1 MISKVALNPANF
13 RRKLVMCN
21 RARDGFSAFLKAVE
35 IADDEYVLLPAYI
48 GWSAREGSGVFDPVA
63 ELTVKHSFYPMDEF
77 LNIDLASLKRAF
89 HQNKIKLF
97 VIIHYFGFVDP
108 HYEDAIAIARDFGA
122 KVLEDEAHSFYT
134 NFFGGVTGIWG
145 DASIFSLHKM
155 FPMKEGGILSIAD
168 SERNVVSEDCD
179 VEFPAVYDFAKIAK
193 KRRENTLLLVKLLEG
208 HSDKVTTIRPILNQ
222 GEVPQTFPILIKT
235 VSRDRLYELM
245 NKSGFGVVSLY
256 HTMIDLIKESE
267 YPKSHF
273 VAKRILN
280 LPVHQDVDANQIKAM
295 AKMLLEQ
302 INILELE
309 ESQ

>member
-21 RARDGFSAFLKAVE
+21 RARDGFSAYLKAVE
-35 IADDEYVLLPAYI
+35 IADDECVLLPAYI

-63 ELTVKHSFYPMDEF
+63 ELRVKHSFYAMDEF
-77 LNIDLASLKRAF
+77 LNIDLASLKRSF
-89 HQNKIKLF
+89 QQNKVNLF

-108 HYEDAIAIARDFGA
+108 HYEEAIAVARDFGV

-134 NFFGGVTGIWG
+134 NFVGGVTGIRG

-155 FPMKEGGILSIAD
+155 FPMQGGGILSITD
-168 SERNVVSEDCD
+168 SEQKIVSKKVD

-193 KRRENTLLLVKLLEG
+193 KRVENTLLIAKLLEG
-208 HSDKVTTIRPILNQ
+208 HSDKVIIMRPYLNQ
-222 GEVPQTFPILIKT
+222 GEVPQTYPILIKT
-235 VSRDRLYELM
+235 VSRDKLYAKM
-245 NKSGFGVVSLY
+245 NEVGFGVVSLY
-256 HTMIDLIKESE
+256 HTMIDLIVESE

-280 LPVHQDVDANQIKAM
+280 LPVHQDVDSIQIKAM
-295 AKMLLEQ
+295 VKMLLEQ
-302 INILELE
+302 VNSLELE
-309 ESQ
+309 LE